1 MRALKVIGEVLTFI
15 AMEVV
20 PFAYL
25 VRDTINNL
33 KKKNDENGEQS
44 DNRK

>member
-1 MRALKVIGEVLTFI
+1 MKALKVIGEVLTFI

-25 VRDTINNL
+25 VRDVIKNL
-33 KKKNDENGEQS
+33 KKKDDENGQQS
-44 DNRK
+44 DNRE

>member
-1 MRALKVIGEVLTFI
+1 MKALKAIGEVLTFI

-25 VRDTINNL
+25 VRDVINNL
-33 KKKNDENGEQS
+33 KKKDDENGEQV
-44 DNRK
+44 DNGK